1 MGLRPLLPP
10 QTRQGLHP
18 SLVILKTCFGPA
30 GFDHRRADFIVSV
43 AGLCPF
49 C

>member
-1 MGLRPLLPP
+1 MGLRPLPP
-10 QTRQGLHP
+10 QTRQDLHL

-30 GFDHRRADFIVSV
+30 GFDHRRADFIFSV
-43 AGLCPF
+43 AGVCPF